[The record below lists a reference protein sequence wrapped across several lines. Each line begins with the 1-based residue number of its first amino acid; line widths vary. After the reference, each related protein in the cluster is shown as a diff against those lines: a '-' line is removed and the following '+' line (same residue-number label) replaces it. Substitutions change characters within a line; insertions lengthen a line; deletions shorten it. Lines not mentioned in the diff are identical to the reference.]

1 MDQVEYLAVHFHWG
15 GDLAS
20 SGSNVNYIGGSD
32 DLAYIERNKMSLPEL
47 KGHFKDVS
55 GLDVDDK
62 RFHWLLPGKDMRD
75 GFMLLYDDTNFEL
88 MKNTI
93 LDWSY
98 AEVFVEKIGIVEAPA
113 AECSGVAM
121 AISNQVAPGM
131 PTPLTEIRSSEIGND
146 NDFYESSK
154 STSNK
159 NRRIVTR
166 KTKQIVQEVE
176 EEQEESSDSEYV
188 PSDSSC
194 SEEDDEVV
202 VITEKFR
209 EYKKMLQAGKYDHLD
224 EIYFEGLSVGW
235 KNMVGGENEDGSSY
249 EDSTDFNDSFDETD
263 GEGHLV
269 KRESRYPR
277 FSENHDVPQFSLG
290 MKFTDK
296 QQFKEAIIKYGL
308 HEKKLIRF
316 KKDDLQR
323 VRAVCDWVTCSWTC
337 LLSNTTKSESWQIT
351 TFNDLHT
358 CPQRKDNK
366 LVTAKRIAMKYEKL
380 IRANPS
386 WRIESLKSHI
396 SEEMFADVSIH
407 KVKRAKKLVM
417 LKWLDATKGQY
428 GKIYEYQAEL
438 LRSNPGS
445 TVVVKLEPNIKVPT
459 FQRIYVCLDAIKKG
473 FMPTGGKPTRQR
485 SGRNSF
491 GDVQRHQMFSCS
503 IWLGLSLHKKQE
515 KEPMLF
521 LKQLLNTGP
530 ELTSD

>member
-20 SGSNVNYIGGSD
+20 SGGNVNYIGGSD

-113 AECSGVAM
+113 AESSGVAM

-131 PTPLTEIRSSEIGND
+131 PTPPTEIRSSEIGND

-194 SEEDDEVV
+194 SEE
-202 VITEKFR
+202 R
-209 EYKKMLQAGKYDHLD
+209 
-224 EIYFEGLSVGW
+224 
-235 KNMVGGENEDGSSY
+235 
-249 EDSTDFNDSFDETD
+249 
-263 GEGHLV
+263 
-269 KRESRYPR
+269 
-277 FSENHDVPQFSLG
+277 
-290 MKFTDK
+290 
-296 QQFKEAIIKYGL
+296 
-308 HEKKLIRF
+308 
-316 KKDDLQR
+316 
-323 VRAVCDWVTCSWTC
+323 
-337 LLSNTTKSESWQIT
+337 
-351 TFNDLHT
+351 
-358 CPQRKDNK
+358 
-366 LVTAKRIAMKYEKL
+366 
-380 IRANPS
+380 
-386 WRIESLKSHI
+386 
-396 SEEMFADVSIH
+396 
-407 KVKRAKKLVM
+407 
-417 LKWLDATKGQY
+417 
-428 GKIYEYQAEL
+428 
-438 LRSNPGS
+438 
-445 TVVVKLEPNIKVPT
+445 
-459 FQRIYVCLDAIKKG
+459 
-473 FMPTGGKPTRQR
+473 
-485 SGRNSF
+485 
-491 GDVQRHQMFSCS
+491 
-503 IWLGLSLHKKQE
+503 
-515 KEPMLF
+515 
-521 LKQLLNTGP
+521 
-530 ELTSD
+530 